1 MSTIFQN
8 MQETKEKCW
17 KSSHD
22 HFHRTPFCIILT
34 STLFRDLSRNTCWM
48 AEKNYGNNLGLPVF
62 YTAGLHKSDSDEG
75 NIAAK
80 KTAANDKGSHRGG
93 YFISNFPITWNTDF
107 LNNFILNY

>member
-1 MSTIFQN
+1 
-8 MQETKEKCW
+8 
-17 KSSHD
+17 
-22 HFHRTPFCIILT
+22 
-34 STLFRDLSRNTCWM
+34 M

-93 YFISNFPITWNTDF
+93 YFISNFPIT
-107 LNNFILNY
+107 